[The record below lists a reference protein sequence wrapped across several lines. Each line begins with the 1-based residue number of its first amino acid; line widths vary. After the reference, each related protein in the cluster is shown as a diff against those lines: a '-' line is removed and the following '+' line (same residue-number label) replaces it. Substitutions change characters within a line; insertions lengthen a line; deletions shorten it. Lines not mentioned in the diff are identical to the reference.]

1 MNEQDLAF
9 QQEYSLGN
17 TNELK
22 HSTDRAG
29 GRCINASSI
38 SNLW

>member
-1 MNEQDLAF
+1 MNEQDLAV

-22 HSTDRAG
+22 HSTDCAR
-29 GRCINASSI
+29 GRCINGRSI
-38 SNLW
+38 SDL